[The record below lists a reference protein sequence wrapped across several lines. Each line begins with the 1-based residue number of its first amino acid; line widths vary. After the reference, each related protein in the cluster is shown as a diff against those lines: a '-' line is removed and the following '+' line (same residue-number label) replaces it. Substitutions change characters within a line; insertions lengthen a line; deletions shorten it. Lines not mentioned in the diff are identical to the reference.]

1 MFDPS
6 LKKKKKKKKTG
17 FDLDAALGGESG
29 VTEAPPAEEEHKNE
43 QVSAPVSEKIDGRW
57 GRTVTFKFCVCLLE
71 VSSNHT
77 TQVSWEM
84 YIQYAG
90 SKLFRIWNL

>member
-29 VTEAPPAEEEHKNE
+29 VTEAPPAQEEQKNE
-43 QVSAPVSEKIDGRW
+43 QVSAPVSEKIDGKWRYS
-57 GRTVTFKFCVCLLE
+57 VKLKCSCVRLLE
-71 VSSNHT
+71 VRTISLS
-77 TQVSWEM
+77 
-84 YIQYAG
+84 I
-90 SKLFRIWNL
+90 

>member
-29 VTEAPPAEEEHKNE
+29 YWGPPAQEEQKNE
-43 QVSAPVSEKIDGRW
+43 QVSAPVSEKIDVSG
-57 GRTVTFKFCVCLLE
+57 GIIKLKFSCVRLLE
-71 VSSNHT
+71 VHT
-77 TQVSWEM
+77 ILLRYLANGTLDFVCVSH
-84 YIQYAG
+84 Y
-90 SKLFRIWNL
+90 